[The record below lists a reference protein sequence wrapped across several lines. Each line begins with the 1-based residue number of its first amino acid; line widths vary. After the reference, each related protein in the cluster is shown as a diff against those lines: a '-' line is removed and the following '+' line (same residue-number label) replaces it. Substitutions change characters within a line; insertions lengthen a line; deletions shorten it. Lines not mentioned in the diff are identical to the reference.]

1 LGKST
6 VEVQVDKI
14 FKHTRQ
20 NSFGTRARYQDSARS
35 FARYVH
41 EKFKVQ
47 NIRNLSD
54 KHVVAYIQQRQANGI
69 APKTIKND
77 LAAIRYMHDQV
88 QNPRYK
94 LSDNKVLKEEHGL
107 VLEKTPQINGNRAW
121 TNEEYLGM
129 MAIAIQQGRQEIA
142 DVMELSRTI
151 GLRITEAVAVS
162 RAQVENALRTGVYQ
176 VKGEAKNGKHRE
188 VPLSKEARA
197 IFEQRLANTPRGS
210 RLFIT
215 QGEKTHMVVNRLEKF
230 LEYHRGKVE
239 TTEGTIKRIYERN
252 GEMKINE
259 LTYHGLRYMYVQDRM
274 EQELENG
281 LQEDQAAALVSKEVE
296 HERIDVIEIYRGGK

>member
-6 VEVQVDKI
+6 IEVQVDKL

-35 FARYVH
+35 FAQFVH
-41 EKFKVQ
+41 GKFKAQ
-47 NIRNLSD
+47 NLRNISD
-54 KHVVAYIQQRQANGI
+54 KHVISYIQQRQADGI

-88 QNPRYK
+88 QNPRNK

-129 MAIAIQQGRQEIA
+129 MAIVIQQGRQEIA
-142 DVMELSRTI
+142 DVMELSRTM

-197 IFEQRLANTPRGS
+197 IFEQRLASTPRGG
-210 RLFIT
+210 RLFIN

-239 TTEGTIKRIYERN
+239 TSEGMIKRTYERN

-281 LQEDQAAALVSKEVE
+281 LQEDQAAALVSKAVG
-296 HERIDVIEIYRGGK
+296 HERIDVIEIYLGGK

>member
-1 LGKST
+1 MGKST

-47 NIRNLSD
+47 NLSD

-77 LAAIRYMHDQV
+77 LAAIPYMHDQV

-94 LSDNKVLKEEHGL
+94 LSDNKVLKEEHDL

-142 DVMELSRTI
+142 DVMELSRTM

-197 IFEQRLANTPRGS
+197 IFEQRLASTPRGG
-210 RLFIT
+210 RLFIN

-239 TTEGTIKRIYERN
+239 TSEGMIKRTYERN

-274 EQELENG
+274 EQELEND
-281 LQEDQAAALVSKEVE
+281 LQEDQAADSSQKKSGMSV
-296 HERIDVIEIYRGGK
+296 